1 MSINRN
7 INSNTRKKCLS
18 CGEKENHVQK
28 TIHRCRGCVC
38 NQLRKLPVQTEV
50 DLFLLGGQII
60 EDVVFINFDQK
71 DCCAFFTDP
80 TTEPGST
87 IIVDCQDIQAIRI
100 ESD

>member
-1 MSINRN
+1 MLIVICLESVYLAM
-7 INSNTRKKCLS
+7 KK
-18 CGEKENHVQK
+18 K
-28 TIHRCRGCVC
+28 TILRKLSIVEKVVFVIK
-38 NQLRKLPVQTEV
+38 LRKLPVQTEV